1 MITSGHRSISDQ
13 FICKT
18 DHVSYC
24 TVKMTD
30 QGAQAKRRTVL
41 RSSVD
46 KWIAENDKV
55 LNTSVWLKYDTDPFD
70 RTRVLSLKCSICSC
84 FKDRLVGRR
93 NYSSAF
99 VDGSGNLRA
108 SSFKDHAASDMHSRA
123 MLLLKKQVRSL
134 GLIANSVYAGLS
146 AGVHGP
152 MPVRSNRS
160 QNFIEYYVR
169 PFFYNV

>member
-1 MITSGHRSISDQ
+1 MLQINSREFSAGESTG
-13 FICKT
+13 
-18 DHVSYC
+18 
-24 TVKMTD
+24 
-30 QGAQAKRRTVL
+30 KRQ
-41 RSSVD
+41 SF
-46 KWIAENDKV
+46 
-55 LNTSVWLKYDTDPFD
+55 VWLKYDTDPFD
-70 RTRVLSLKCSICSC
+70 RTRVLSLKCSICSR

-160 QNFIEYYVR
+160 SPEQDGHC
-169 PFFYNV
+169 